1 MKNPK
6 NRLFAVALFCVALI
20 FSFYSFV
27 LLNHMLMQD
36 HYLFAHY
43 PYFSNQ
49 VLPLILTGLVT
60 LFCIALGIYVLCRGK
75 K

>member
-6 NRLFAVALFCVALI
+6 NRLLAVVLFCIALI

-27 LLNHMLMQD
+27 LLNHMLMHDQ
-36 HYLFAHY
+36 YLFAHY

-49 VLPLILTGLVT
+49 VLPLILTGLVA
-60 LFCIALGIYVLCRGK
+60 LFCIALGTYLLFSGK